1 MINLSEN
8 EDLQISVPQD
18 GRLAAN
24 DICAEKLSQIVSWL
38 DKYCDLAMI
47 IRHWHKHMQ
56 EITVMALK
64 NMVNREKTKGQTEAE
79 ISEAIIKF
87 EKEYMGRG
95 PDETRTYIIGDMVIV
110 RLRGVLTPAEKQ
122 LAKSDDSLN
131 KGRAL
136 IKQVRIELLEKARPL
151 LENIIQNILI
161 TKVTSMHTDI
171 STVTGERVIIFT
183 LESAP
188 QIETQAGD

>member
-1 MINLSEN
+1 
-8 EDLQISVPQD
+8 
-18 GRLAAN
+18 
-24 DICAEKLSQIVSWL
+24 
-38 DKYCDLAMI
+38 
-47 IRHWHKHMQ
+47 
-56 EITVMALK
+56 
-64 NMVNREKTKGQTEAE
+64 MVNREKTKGQTEAE
-79 ISEAIIKF
+79 ISKAIIQF

-95 PDETRTYIIGDMVIV
+95 PDETKTYLLSDMVIV

-122 LAKSDDSLN
+122 LARSDDNL

-151 LENIIQNILI
+151 LENIIQNILA